1 MRVESPDD
9 VIDPKYKRAI
19 GGKTGLVSSFFLSLP
34 NRQDPETYLS
44 IPDTANLEQLVN
56 SRHQLQLG
64 LSGKGSDLNN
74 TIMSALGETVERYC
88 LCWPDDREDMV
99 KASYEEIQSY
109 GEVVDWEYLNVF
121 GEDYRESHLDPVTR
135 DTEVY
140 WTAGTNLLTG
150 EDVYVPAE
158 YVWMRVQSLDRV
170 PEHFL
175 GTSSGCAAGGT
186 LRSALLGSIYE
197 AIERDAFMR
206 TWCRQETPDRFRL
219 DDHPEVQAVK
229 EDLMENDH
237 LKVDLF
243 EFDSD
248 VDIPSVGVGFTNL
261 RDERPKFIMGGS
273 TTLDPTSAM
282 IEAMNEAAQGW
293 PYTNYM
299 SVEYDMD
306 EIDARDATDNFD
318 VNILYYGMPENYDEV
333 EFLVEGDKKSV
344 DDQGYPD
351 ASDWSEQEELDY
363 CLDQLEDAGC
373 TPIAF
378 DLTTPD
384 ARDLGF
390 NATRVFIPEFVFL
403 SPPAALPR
411 EHPEFDGEEITDK
424 PHPYP

>member
-19 GGKTGLVSSFFLSLP
+19 GGKTGLISSFYLSLP

-44 IPDTANLEQLVN
+44 IPDTAEFERLVD
-56 SRHQLQLG
+56 SRHPLQLG
-64 LSGKGSDLNN
+64 LSGKGDDLNN

-88 LCWPDDREDMV
+88 LCWPDDRENMV
-99 KASYEEIQSY
+99 EATYEEIQSH

-121 GEDYRESHLDPVTR
+121 DDEFRESHLDPVTR
-135 DTEVY
+135 DTEVL
-140 WTAGTNLLTG
+140 WTTGTNLLTG

-158 YVWMRVQSLDRV
+158 YVWMRVQSLETV
-170 PEHFL
+170 PEYFL
-175 GTSSGCAAGGT
+175 GTSNGCAAGGS

-197 AIERDAFMR
+197 AVERDAFMQ
-206 TWCRQETPDRFRL
+206 TWCRQQTPKRFRI
-219 DDHPEVQAVK
+219 DDNPEVKAVK
-229 EDLMENDH
+229 EDLMENEH
-237 LKVDLF
+237 LKVDLLEF
-243 EFDSD
+243 ESD
-248 VDIPSVGVGFTNL
+248 VDIPTVGVTFSNL
-261 RDERPKFIMGGS
+261 REERPKFIMGGS
-273 TTLDPTSAM
+273 ATLDPTSAM

-306 EIDARDATDNFD
+306 NIDAQDATDNFD
-318 VNILYYGMPENYDEV
+318 VNILYYGLHENYGEV
-333 EFLVEGDKKSV
+333 EFLVEGEKTSV
-344 DDQGYPD
+344 DGRGYPD
-351 ASDWSEQEELDY
+351 ATDWSEQRELDY
-363 CLDQLEDAGC
+363 CLDQLEDAGV

-390 NATRVFIPEFVFL
+390 NVTRVFVPEFVSL

-411 EHPEFDGEEITDK
+411 NHPEFDGETITDK